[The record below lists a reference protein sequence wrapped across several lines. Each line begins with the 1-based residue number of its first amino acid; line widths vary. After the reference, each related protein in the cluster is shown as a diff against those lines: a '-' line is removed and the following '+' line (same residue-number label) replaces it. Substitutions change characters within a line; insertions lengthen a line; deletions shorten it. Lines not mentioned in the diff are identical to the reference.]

1 MPIVCQNIV
10 HGRPLHAYL
19 PNLPKNLL
27 CSSSCIFQKSHLTR
41 RKKGT
46 KKKGSVKTSKTGWF
60 QWSNDELVATL
71 VTKRCRRHKPYFRRP
86 KSWTKSWTTKNI
98 ARKAN
103 ILGLE
108 DEKSSKKS
116 TPSQNV
122 KSFYDMLCVSAAWFS
137 RWFMRIRHPPIVV

>member
-19 PNLPKNLL
+19 PNLPKKIV
-27 CSSSCIFQKSHLTR
+27 SVAPRVYFRSHISHGEKT
-41 RKKGT
+41 GT

-60 QWSNDELVATL
+60 QWSNDSLVATWL

-108 DEKSSKKS
+108 QNPQKNPPPVRMSNLYRICFACLQLDSSLDDS
-116 TPSQNV
+116 WE
-122 KSFYDMLCVSAAWFS
+122 FAIHL
-137 RWFMRIRHPPIVV
+137 